1 MLNPSLPQTKML
13 IASED
18 FPRHLASTLKPLYVV
33 QGDALLLV
41 IEAADAIRAAARTAG
56 YLERETFI
64 VEPHFKW
71 HELHNATQN
80 QSLFGS
86 RKVVDLRIP
95 TGKPGIEGGA
105 AILDYVTKVNDDILT
120 LITLPKLDKTTRN
133 SKWFI
138 ALEQRAVMVA
148 ADDIPRHALPR
159 WIAARLQRQGQNTDS
174 ATLAFL
180 AERCE
185 GNMLAAFQE
194 IQKLALIFPA
204 GVLTFEP
211 VKDVVMD
218 VARYDIFK
226 LSEAMLN
233 KDTTRF
239 VHILEGLRAEGTAT
253 PLVLWTISED
263 IRTLGKVLQAMQQGD
278 NLSNAVRQARVWP
291 AAKQGLIENA
301 ARRLKFTQIASAM
314 QHAARVDKTIKGLR
328 FGDVWD
334 ELLQLGLRVAR

>member
-1 MLNPSLPQTKML
+1 ML
-13 IASED
+13 ITSED
-18 FPRHLASTLKPLYVV
+18 LPRHLASTLKPLYVV
-33 QGDALLLV
+33 HGDALLLV

-64 VEPHFKW
+64 VEQHFKW

-86 RKVVDLRIP
+86 RKVVDIRIP
-95 TGKPGIEGGA
+95 TGKPGIEGGT
-105 AILDYVTKVNDDILT
+105 AIQDYITKASDDILT

-133 SKWFI
+133 SKWFV
-138 ALEQRAVMVA
+138 ALEQRAVMVT

-159 WIAARLQRQGQNTDS
+159 WIAARLQRQGQSTDS

-204 GVLTFEP
+204 GALAFDP
-211 VKDVVMD
+211 VKEVVMD

-233 KDTTRF
+233 KDAARF

-253 PLVLWTISED
+253 PLVLWTMSED
-263 IRTLGKVLQAMQQGD
+263 IRTLGKVLQATQHGES
-278 NLSNAVRQARVWP
+278 LSNAVRLARVWP

-314 QHAARVDKTIKGLR
+314 QHAASIDKTIKGLR
-328 FGDVWD
+328 LGDVWD
-334 ELLQLGLRVAR
+334 ELLQLGLRVAK